1 MLSTCIFLPPMWL
14 PNLALLSNLSAF
26 GVFASVFL
34 ALGVTGEG
42 FLGMTPDMSKCKPPC
57 TGSILHP
64 SPTELYKLDDI
75 PIVLGLVMV
84 GFAGHAVFP
93 TIKNDMAEKKHY
105 NSMVDVTYIFV
116 ILSYVGI
123 AAAGYLMFGNS
134 ADEQITLNLGQSP
147 ISQCIIWVIITN
159 PICKYPLDMAPIA
172 FGLESFFAITFKLHY
187 NSWLYTFVSI
197 SLRTMLVFLSL
208 ALVVAIPSFSLLVS
222 LLGSVG
228 SFTICVTFPCACF
241 LKLFWGEISL
251 PTKVPP
257 PHVALS
263 SASLPYHPVP
273 PHPLFTPNPAGSEC
287 HLHHYRGRGHG
298 RWGLQR
304 PCAWRRSLGGHV
316 RSPPKIYWFNTLYY
330 DIISVLLVHHCFS
343 LVGNLKC
350 VRLLR
355 AQEVGELYWATGNSG

>member
-14 PNLALLSNLSAF
+14 PNLSLLSNLSAF

-34 ALGVTGEG
+34 ALGVTAEG
-42 FLGMTPDMSKCKPPC
+42 ILGMTPDMSKCKPPC
-57 TGSILHP
+57 TGSIFHP

-105 NSMVDVTYIFV
+105 DSMVDVTYIFV

-123 AAAGYLMFGNS
+123 AAAGYLMFGDA
-134 ADEQITLNLGQSP
+134 ADEQITLNLGQSV
-147 ISQCIIWVIITN
+147 ISQAIVWVIITN

-208 ALVVAIPSFSLLVS
+208 AFVVAIPSFSLLVS
-222 LLGSVG
+222 LLGSIG
-228 SFTICVTFPCACF
+228 SFTICITFPCACF

-251 PTKVPP
+251 FTKVPSRHRHQSSQLILFCP
-257 PHVALS
+257 ALPHRDALPSPSPMFLS
-263 SASLPYHPVP
+263 SLVLPCTPSPSFYHNGWQVI
-273 PHPLFTPNPAGSEC
+273 NIIYIIIGVVGMVVGVYSVIM
-287 HLHHYRGRGHG
+287 HG
-298 RWGLQR
+298 
-304 PCAWRRSLGGHV
+304 
-316 RSPPKIYWFNTLYY
+316 
-330 DIISVLLVHHCFS
+330 
-343 LVGNLKC
+343 
-350 VRLLR
+350 
-355 AQEVGELYWATGNSG
+355 GEP